1 MSKIIACVADHSDI
15 AKTCLDALQ
24 LILIMGFCLGISPAL
39 IWLAKMS
46 YGIRYRYNTG
56 GR

>member
-1 MSKIIACVADHSDI
+1 MSKIIAYVADHSDI

-24 LILIMGFCLGISPAL
+24 FVLMITFCLGISPAL

-46 YGIRYRYNTG
+46 YGIG
-56 GR
+56 